1 MQSNQN
7 FYSGI
12 NYLWRGFA
20 TLKNKH
26 ILPFVVVPVLINIAL
41 FYFGLS
47 YLYELGDGWLA
58 SFIASTPAWLSF
70 IEWLFKAVFYVAAAL
85 LVAFGFTFAATLI
98 GSPFYGLMAE
108 QVERINNSQTST
120 EALTI
125 TALIK
130 IVPRTLIRELQKLLY
145 YVLRLLPLALL
156 SLLSLVIT
164 PLATIM
170 PFIWFWFGAKMLTI
184 QYVDYAYD
192 NNGLSFKAMRKDL
205 KKRKR
210 AGLGFGSVT
219 TVVSMMP
226 LINIVAIPAAVC
238 GGTLFYLEQS
248 EHKRNGS

>member
-47 YLYELGDGWLA
+47 YLYELFDGWLA

-164 PLATIM
+164 PL
-170 PFIWFWFGAKMLTI
+170 
-184 QYVDYAYD
+184 
-192 NNGLSFKAMRKDL
+192 
-205 KKRKR
+205 
-210 AGLGFGSVT
+210 
-219 TVVSMMP
+219 
-226 LINIVAIPAAVC
+226 
-238 GGTLFYLEQS
+238 
-248 EHKRNGS
+248 